1 MEIMLIH
8 NIDLN
13 NITFQEID
21 WDDYYKDENEGE

>member
-8 NIDLN
+8 NTDLN

-21 WDDYYKDENEGE
+21 WDDYYEDEDEGE

>member
-13 NITFQEID
+13 NITFQEVD
-21 WDDYYKDENEGE
+21 WDDYYEDKGE